1 MNSPTMNAANL
12 SATSPTAADTLLGAT
27 VRRGA
32 TEGFNMRFPSIKV
45 VSAQLCAE
53 RASVNWRD
61 IEENEGDAPYVDV
74 RLQVYPDGTWY
85 LHAGDSQ
92 YDLDHRGFWG
102 SASIHEKMTNAEARE
117 IARDLIAQ
125 CKEHA
130 AEAATEKV
138 S

>member
-1 MNSPTMNAANL
+1 
-12 SATSPTAADTLLGAT
+12 
-27 VRRGA
+27 
-32 TEGFNMRFPSIKV
+32 MRFPSIKV
-45 VSAQLCAE
+45 VSAQLCAARDE
-53 RASVNWRD
+53 CDWRLLTNYTAD
-61 IEENEGDAPYVDV
+61 LEVDAPYLEV
-74 RLQVYPDGTWY
+74 RLQVYPDCTWY

-102 SASIHEKMTNAEARE
+102 ASSIHEKMTRVEARD
-117 IARDLIAQ
+117 IARDLIDQ